1 MLYFWIL
8 AAYIMGSV
16 VGFFIGRKIGIE
28 VGSVMTFDLLV
39 KLGYVNYE
47 IGNDGEISV
56 LKIDNN
62 SKR

>member
-1 MLYFWIL
+1 MLYFWII
-8 AAYIMGSV
+8 AAYILGSA
-16 VGFFIGRKIGIE
+16 VGFFFGRKIGIE

-47 IGNDGEISV
+47 IGDDGQISV

-62 SKR
+62 NKR

>member
-8 AAYIMGSV
+8 AAYIIGSV
-16 VGFFIGRKIGIE
+16 VGFFFGRKLGIE

>member
-1 MLYFWIL
+1 MMYFWIFV
-8 AAYIMGSV
+8 AYVLGTA
-16 VGFFIGRKIGIE
+16 VGFFFGRKIGIE

>member
-1 MLYFWIL
+1 MYFWIFV
-8 AAYIMGSV
+8 AYVLGTV
-16 VGFFIGRKIGIE
+16 VGFFFGRKIGIE

>member
-8 AAYIMGSV
+8 AAYIIGST
-16 VGFFIGRKIGIE
+16 VGFFFGRKIGIE